1 MVLAGPGSG
10 KTTVVTKRVQYM
22 VQEYGIPASS
32 ILVITFTKAA
42 ATEMKE
48 RYLRLMKEEHTSV
61 SFGTFHAVF
70 FNILKLAYGFTAGNI
85 LREEVRYQ
93 YLKETVERLRLD
105 VDDEKEFLS
114 GISAEISLLKNER
127 ISLENYFSKNCS
139 EEIFRT
145 IYTEY
150 EEKKQRARLID
161 FDDMLL
167 HTWELLTKRP
177 DILSAWQRKFRYLLV
192 DEFQDINQLQYDILK
207 LLAAPED
214 NLFIVGDDD
223 QSIYRFRGAKPE
235 IMLNFQ
241 KDYPS
246 AGQVILNDNFRSTEQ
261 IVEAAGR
268 VIVHN
273 QMRFPKEIT
282 ARGGDGCP
290 VRVLEFPDQQ
300 QECVYILKEL
310 QRYQELGKAWSDTA
324 VIYRTNTQPRILLQ
338 KLMEFNI
345 PFRVRDQMPDLFEH
359 WIAKNIFCYIRLA
372 MGSRQRK
379 DLLPVLNRPKRYM
392 NRECLDDETINWEH
406 MLSYYEDRGYVCD
419 RIEKLQYDLKMMSR
433 MGPFAAVSYIRHVVG
448 YDGYLREYAQF
459 RRMNPEELFDVM
471 GELEESARSC
481 KTFDEW
487 FEYVEKYKEE
497 MEHMRSR
504 QQEVKDGVQLTTM
517 HSSKGLEYEQVFI
530 LDAAEGITPYK
541 KAVLDEDLEE
551 ERRMFYVAMTRAKKE
566 LTICYAR
573 KQASHEL
580 APSRFLQELRGGDA
594 KEGSQPDRGRRGKAR
609 PEAGS
614 GRARFG
620 RPGAGLEGKAAESAA
635 KAANDRR
642 GAEEHFRNKETGER
656 RNPLE
661 KEMER
666 IHRNRRRGL

>member
-1 MVLAGPGSG
+1 
-10 KTTVVTKRVQYM
+10 M

-48 RYLRLMKEEHTSV
+48 RYLRLMGEDHTNV

-70 FNILKLAYGFTAGNI
+70 FSILKLAYGFTAGNI
-85 LREEVRYQ
+85 IREEVRYQ
-93 YLKETVERLRLD
+93 YLKETVERLRLEM
-105 VDDEKEFLS
+105 DDESEFLS

-127 ISLENYFSKNCS
+127 ISLDNYFSKNCS

-150 EEKKQRARLID
+150 EEKKQRSRLLD

-167 HTWELLTKRP
+167 YTWELLTKRP

-241 KDYPS
+241 KDYPA

-261 IVEAAGR
+261 IVESAGR
-268 VIVHN
+268 VIAHN
-273 QMRFPKEIT
+273 RMRFPKEIR
-282 ARGGDGCP
+282 ARGGDGSP

-300 QECVYILKEL
+300 QECIYILKEL
-310 QRYQELGKAWSDTA
+310 KRYQGQGKAWSDTA

-338 KLMEFNI
+338 KLMEFQI
-345 PFRVRDQMPDLFEH
+345 PFRVRDQMPNLFEH

-392 NRECLDDETINWEH
+392 NRECLDEETISWEH
-406 MLSYYEDRGYVCD
+406 MLMYYEDKGYVCD
-419 RIEKLQYDLKMMSR
+419 RIEKLQYDLKMLSR
-433 MGPFAAVSYIRHVVG
+433 MGPFAAVNYIRHVIG
-448 YDGYLREYAQF
+448 YDDYLREYAQF
-459 RRMNPEELFDVM
+459 RRMKEEELFDVV

-481 KTFDEW
+481 KTYDEW
-487 FEYVEKYKEE
+487 FEYVDKYKEE
-497 MEHMRSR
+497 MESMRRR

-517 HSSKGLEYEQVFI
+517 HSSKGLEYEQVFL
-530 LDAAEGITPYK
+530 LDAAEGVTPYK

-566 LTICYAR
+566 LTICYAK
-573 KQASHEL
+573 KQGSHEM
-580 APSRFLQELRGGDA
+580 APSRFLQELRGESAPERRQADSGNS
-594 KEGSQPDRGRRGKAR
+594 GMPSGRSA
-609 PEAGS
+609 AGS
-614 GRARFG
+614 GTGTAG
-620 RPGAGLEGKAAESAA
+620 SAPGPEKNFRKDA
-635 KAANDRR
+635 KR
-642 GAEEHFRNKETGER
+642 ER

-666 IHRNRRRGL
+666 IRTNRRRGI